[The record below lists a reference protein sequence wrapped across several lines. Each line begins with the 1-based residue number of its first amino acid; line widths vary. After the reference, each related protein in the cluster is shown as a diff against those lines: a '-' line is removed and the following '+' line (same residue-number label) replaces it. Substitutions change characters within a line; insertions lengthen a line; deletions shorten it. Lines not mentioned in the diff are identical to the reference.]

1 MISVDNL
8 IQLAAIGLCIALLPL
23 SYVFVKGDQAKFRK
37 LLWVTTFL
45 TLDLVMFGG
54 FTRLTDSGLG
64 CPDWPGCYGTASPF
78 SAHHAIQLAAT
89 AMPTGPVTMSKAWIE
104 MIHRYVAMALGVL
117 IITQGLIVFV
127 RRKTLRISLAWP
139 LGLLG
144 LILVQG
150 AFGAWTVT
158 LKLQPVIVTTHL
170 LLALCLLAALG
181 WFAASQKPQP
191 AYDPSVRRWRL
202 AVWIGL
208 LLLVVQI
215 ALGGWVSTNYA
226 VLACADFPMC
236 NGQWVPPMDFG
247 QGFHLWRKLGMAA
260 DGEVITQAALV
271 AIHWTHRVFA
281 VVVVAYL
288 FCLGVTLK
296 RSPLLRQPARLLAV
310 MAIVQ
315 FLTGLSNIVL
325 KWPLPIAVA
334 HNGGAAIMLLT
345 LVMLNYRVCA
355 ARRRMPGTVD
365 SRPVTHAGAADAARA
380 SDALPSSASQARSA
394 PESVFSVAH
403 LATPEQAHTAPSHST
418 PTFSTASTPSSASG
432 KGAGSDVTRASP
444 APIK

>member
-1 MISVDNL
+1 MISFDHL
-8 IQLAAIGLCIALLPL
+8 IQLAAIGLCIALFPL

-78 SAHHAIQLAAT
+78 SAHHAIHLAAT
-89 AMPTGPVTMSKAWIE
+89 AMPTGPVTMTKAWIE

-117 IITQGLIVFV
+117 IIAQGVIVYV
-127 RRKTLRISLAWP
+127 RRKVLGISLAWP

-144 LILVQG
+144 LIVVQG
-150 AFGAWTVT
+150 VFGAWTVT
-158 LKLQPVIVTTHL
+158 QKLEPLIVTTHL
-170 LLALCLLAALG
+170 LLALTLLAGLG
-181 WFAASQKPQP
+181 WFAASQTPQP
-191 AYDPSVRRWRL
+191 AYDPSVHRWRA
-202 AVWIGL
+202 AVWVGL

-226 VLACADFPMC
+226 VLACTDFPTC
-236 NGQWVPPMDFG
+236 NGQWIPPMDFA

-288 FCLGVTLK
+288 LWLGSTLK
-296 RSPLLRQPARLLAV
+296 RSPALRQPARLLVALAV
-310 MAIVQ
+310 VQ

-345 LVMLNYRVCA
+345 LVMLNYRVCT
-355 ARRRMPGTVD
+355 ARHRASKIADVD
-365 SRPVTHAGAADAARA
+365 AQTGAA
-380 SDALPSSASQARSA
+380 SSSSPAESQTRST
-394 PESVFSVAH
+394 PESAYSAQQH
-403 LATPEQAHTAPSHST
+403 ATQAHAAPSHST
-418 PTFSTASTPSSASG
+418 PTFSTAFVASSAPG
-432 KGAGSDVTRASP
+432 ERADTRANP
-444 APIK
+444 APNK